1 MQSVAASLWPLFQW
15 LLVTS
20 VQASLLICLIL
31 VVQSLLKRRLGVR
44 WHYCLWLLLLIR
56 MALPWAPAFRF
67 SLFTMLQTVFQQ
79 PLRNIADVT
88 SAAAA
93 IGEQSAVGHSVLTI
107 IRLSP
112 LIWLVGAVG
121 VAAHMVAANWRFSRK
136 IAGSPV
142 VRDSETLGMLDE
154 CKRRLAIRR
163 RLRIVTTEHVE
174 SPALCGF
181 IRPRLL
187 LPAAM
192 LRDLGKEQL
201 RCVFLHE
208 LAHMRHL
215 DILTCYLMSLLQVL
229 HWFNPLV
236 WYAFYRMRTD
246 RELACDELVLSIADS
261 DEPADY
267 GRTII
272 SMIELFNRNRAR
284 ATMVGIME
292 TQSQLKDRI
301 AMIARF
307 HKLPRWWS
315 LTTAGLIVLVA
326 TVALTNATHSFTESH
341 TIGRDQPPV
350 HGPAQPLT
358 TAPVGR
364 GGMVIGRSGSR
375 AGERTVMTSS
385 GSSAAARGRR
395 SGFAMSGRRTAA
407 PAGGMFAAAT
417 AAESG
422 AKTGD
427 GMSRTA
433 VQRSR
438 SGFGGGFG
446 RSAPATSESGT
457 SQSPSE
463 GAGAEE
469 RPVIAAGGG

>member
-1 MQSVAASLWPLFQW
+1 
-15 LLVTS
+15 
-20 VQASLLICLIL
+20 
-31 VVQSLLKRRLGVR
+31 
-44 WHYCLWLLLLIR
+44 
-56 MALPWAPAFRF
+56 
-67 SLFTMLQTVFQQ
+67 
-79 PLRNIADVT
+79 
-88 SAAAA
+88 
-93 IGEQSAVGHSVLTI
+93 
-107 IRLSP
+107 
-112 LIWLVGAVG
+112 
-121 VAAHMVAANWRFSRK
+121 
-136 IAGSPV
+136 
-142 VRDSETLGMLDE
+142 
-154 CKRRLAIRR
+154 
-163 RLRIVTTEHVE
+163 
-174 SPALCGF
+174 
-181 IRPRLL
+181 
-187 LPAAM
+187 
-192 LRDLGKEQL
+192 
-201 RCVFLHE
+201 
-208 LAHMRHL
+208 
-215 DILTCYLMSLLQVL
+215 
-229 HWFNPLV
+229 
-236 WYAFYRMRTD
+236 
-246 RELACDELVLSIADS
+246 
-261 DEPADY
+261 
-267 GRTII
+267 
-272 SMIELFNRNRAR
+272 
-284 ATMVGIME
+284 
-292 TQSQLKDRI
+292 
-301 AMIARF
+301 MIARF

-417 AAESG
+417 AGESG

-438 SGFGGGFG
+438 SGFEGGFG
-446 RSAPATSESGT
+446 RSAPATSEAGT

-469 RPVIAAGGG
+469 RPAIAAGGG